1 MLVTPENPAGM
12 FSGADLKQVEQ
23 RQDVLV
29 YTSDVLETD
38 MEVFGPV
45 IVELFAA
52 SDALD
57 TDWVVRIQDVY
68 PDGRAAN
75 LGCRI
80 NGAVLRAR
88 FRQGYEKEV
97 LLTPG
102 KPEKYR
108 INIYHIGHAFLKGH
122 RIRLHITS
130 SSFPAI
136 APNQN
141 TGNPVATDT
150 EWRTANQTIYHDTT
164 YPSVVILP
172 VA

>member
-1 MLVTPENPAGM
+1 
-12 FSGADLKQVEQ
+12 
-23 RQDVLV
+23 V
-29 YTSDVLETD
+29 YTSDILEAN

-52 SDALD
+52 SDGLD

-68 PDGRAAN
+68 PDGTSAN
-75 LGCRI
+75 LGPRI

-102 KPEKYR
+102 KPEKYS
-108 INIYHIGHAFLKGH
+108 INIYHIGHTFLKGH

-150 EWRTANQTIYHDTT
+150 EWRIANQTIYHDTG
-164 YPSVVILP
+164 YPSAVILP